1 MTRLSDLSYW
11 DVASGS
17 VFFQFSLYI
26 AVRLAHR
33 GFTLGELGLVVFGA
47 TALFMELANLTIA
60 RVRLCSECVYVC
72 VRRLTPPIDFPRNR
86 YGP

>member
-1 MTRLSDLSYW
+1 MNISDLSYW
-11 DVASGS
+11 DVASSS

-60 RVRLCSECVYVC
+60 RVRLCSECVYAS
-72 VRRLTPPIDFPRNR
+72 
-86 YGP
+86 GS